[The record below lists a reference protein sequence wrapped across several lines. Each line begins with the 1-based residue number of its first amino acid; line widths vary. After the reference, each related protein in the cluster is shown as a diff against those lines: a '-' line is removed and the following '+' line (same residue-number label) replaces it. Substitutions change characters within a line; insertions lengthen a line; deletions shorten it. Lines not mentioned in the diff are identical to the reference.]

1 MAEPKRI
8 LLFPLAALKWAIVD
22 AEDFNHLV
30 MHQWYLTAD
39 RGVSR
44 GRRYNRSKCLY
55 AMRSGLVDGRKQNSI
70 LMHRVILG
78 LKQGDGLKVDHIN
91 GDGLDN
97 RRENLRLAT
106 TSQNMHNRGP
116 LVTSSTE
123 AKGVWWE
130 AGRKRWRARIVVE
143 GKRHNLGSFSSQE
156 EAATAYAEAA
166 KRMLGN
172 FAWPS

>member
-8 LLFPLAALKWAIVD
+8 LLFPLASLQYAIVD
-22 AEDFNHLV
+22 ASDFRALV
-30 MHQWYLTAD
+30 MHQWYCSSQ
-39 RGVSR
+39 G
-44 GRRYNRSKCLY
+44 RSKSLVTYAQRSVMRGARSTTLY
-55 AMRSGLVDGRKQNSI
+55 
-70 LMHRVILG
+70 MHRAILG
-78 LKQGDGLKVDHIN
+78 LDVGDRRKVDHIN

-156 EAATAYAEAA
+156 EAAAAYAEAA